1 MLIGAVYMSANATQV
16 ILLFWTGLTLRLKAA
31 LEGEYY
37 QSTAPKIDAIEWQQ
51 TAVGWAYQGLR
62 DVIGASTSER
72 RKR

>member
-37 QSTAPKIDAIEWQQ
+37 QCYRAENR
-51 TAVGWAYQGLR
+51 R
-62 DVIGASTSER
+62 DRVATDRCGGRIRAFET
-72 RKR
+72 